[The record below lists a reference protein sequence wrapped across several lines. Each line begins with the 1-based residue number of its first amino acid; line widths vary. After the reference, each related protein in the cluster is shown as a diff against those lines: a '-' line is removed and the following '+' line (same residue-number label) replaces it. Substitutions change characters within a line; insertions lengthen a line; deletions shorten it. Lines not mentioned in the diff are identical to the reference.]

1 MNSTAFYISSI
12 YLCSVV
18 ALNVAFLC
26 KQHPD
31 KMPKWIIYAT
41 APVVLISMGIL
52 IGCAI
57 SQAN

>member
-18 ALNVAFLC
+18 AFCTAQLC
-26 KQHPD
+26 QRWPD
-31 KMPKWIIYAT
+31 KMPKWIMYAT
-41 APVVLISMGIL
+41 APATLISMGIL

-57 SQAN
+57 SQAK